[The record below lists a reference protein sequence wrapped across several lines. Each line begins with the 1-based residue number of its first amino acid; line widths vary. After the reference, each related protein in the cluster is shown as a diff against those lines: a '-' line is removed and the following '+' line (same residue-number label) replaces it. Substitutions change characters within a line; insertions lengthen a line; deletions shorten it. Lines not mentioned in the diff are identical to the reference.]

1 MSDAAFPLLQ
11 VAAVSRRFADGE
23 VQALQRVSFDACAG
37 ETIALTGPS
46 GCGKSTLLSLI
57 GLLDQPDEGRITID
71 GNDLARIRR
80 APAFRARQLG
90 FVFQHH
96 HMVPTMT
103 LQENIEAPMLALGV
117 PKAARQQRAL
127 ELLQAMDLANRARFL
142 PSHVSGGERQRAAV
156 ARALVNRPRIVLADE
171 PTGSL
176 DSRNGQRVVELLVD
190 HARQAGALVIVAT
203 HNAEVAA
210 ALERRIALRDGE
222 RVADSGTARRELVT
236 R

>member
-80 APAFRARQLG
+80 APAFRARQLASSSS
-90 FVFQHH
+90 
-96 HMVPTMT
+96 TT
-103 LQENIEAPMLALGV
+103 
-117 PKAARQQRAL
+117 
-127 ELLQAMDLANRARFL
+127 
-142 PSHVSGGERQRAAV
+142 
-156 ARALVNRPRIVLADE
+156 
-171 PTGSL
+171 TWC
-176 DSRNGQRVVELLVD
+176 
-190 HARQAGALVIVAT
+190 
-203 HNAEVAA
+203 
-210 ALERRIALRDGE
+210 RR
-222 RVADSGTARRELVT
+222 
-236 R
+236 